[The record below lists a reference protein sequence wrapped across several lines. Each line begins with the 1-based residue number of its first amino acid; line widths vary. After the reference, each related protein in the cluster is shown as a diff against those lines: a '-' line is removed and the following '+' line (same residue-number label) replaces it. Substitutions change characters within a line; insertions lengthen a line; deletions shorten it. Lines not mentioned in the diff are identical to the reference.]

1 MRAVKNTYTVYVCL
15 VDSFQAFMPLALDCS
30 VKTPLN
36 WAGFAGYFII
46 AMYQYNQTRLLRL
59 LNLKRQ
65 NAFNIYTVR
74 SLRCLNEYM
83 FEYIPLYVLIYC

>member
-1 MRAVKNTYTVYVCL
+1 
-15 VDSFQAFMPLALDCS
+15 MPLALDFS

-46 AMYQYNQTRLLRL
+46 AMYQYNQTGLLRL

-65 NAFNIYTVR
+65 NAFNIYTVL

-83 FEYIPLYVLIYC
+83 FESICLDLLLTLMY